1 MPMAIPLIAAY
12 ASISAGIAATGF
24 IGGLMIAGGAM
35 TAMGA
40 LTHDKTLSQWGG
52 VLSLAGGVASLAD
65 GAWSA
70 SAESIAADSGVGLA
84 TDGAETALT
93 PEQLNAGNPVD
104 AAASAAVDGGAA
116 VPAPT
121 PGAPIT
127 PGGMLTTATPPPNG
141 MLDPLDTSLPEAGGP
156 PATVA
161 PTQPT
166 LNAPGGQPAT
176 SSVTAPAP
184 AAPSAP
190 AATATASP
198 TQPAVAPDAVTAP
211 GINKLP
217 PSTVKAPPTY
227 TGNYVKDFITWASD
241 KPENARIAQAG
252 SGLLTAGMNY
262 YGQQDAVK
270 TSIALQEAA
279 NQRARD
285 RINSSTR
292 GLAVPTYQPRKG

>member
-127 PGGMLTTATPPPNG
+127 PGGMLTTASPPPNG
-141 MLDPLDTSLPEAGGP
+141 MLDPLDTAATEAGGP
-156 PATVA
+156 AATVA
-161 PTQPT
+161 PPRTVQPT
-166 LNAPGGQPAT
+166 LDTPGGQTAVPSAT
-176 SSVTAPAP
+176 APTTPAP
-184 AAPSAP
+184 AAAAPVAPSV
-190 AATATASP
+190 
-198 TQPAVAPDAVTAP
+198 TQQPPAVKPVDTTGGLAQPYVTFA
-211 GINKLP
+211 K
-217 PSTVKAPPTY
+217 
-227 TGNYVKDFITWASD
+227 
-241 KPENARIAQAG
+241 ENPRLVQAG